1 MTGGGLVQ
9 STETTAGGYTATG
22 SGSGDGAVDPLAG
35 TSRPRIVIQTEG
47 HTVVLTQQDMLLLAV
62 VLVVFSDLAVTA
74 AEAIR

>member
-9 STETTAGGYTATG
+9 STETTAGGDTGTG
-22 SGSGDGAVDPLAG
+22 SVYPLAG

-47 HTVVLTQQDMLLLAV
+47 HTLVLTQQDMLLLAV